1 MDELRLANR
10 RLTKRPGA
18 TVVSIVTLACAI
30 GAAAA
35 TWSLLSAVLLRPLP
49 VKDADRLVVA
59 GTVNA
64 AGPFTAAG
72 TVRDGFIYP
81 LFPVF
86 RDSGIFERVAAEWSS
101 PESLLTSTD
110 GLPVRT
116 PIGFATFDFFDLLGL
131 RIPVGRG
138 FTSDDDRR
146 GATPVAILTD
156 RYWRRTFD
164 ARTDVIGRT
173 ITIQGKAVTIVG
185 VAQPGFRGL
194 DLSQT
199 VDVYLPLH
207 TIGDMGSALT
217 NYFAEAGHS
226 SAPTSG
232 TRIVARLRND
242 TSLAQTMSRLAALDP
257 PAWQGAR
264 VKPVLALTPI
274 NLSAIPFNA
283 RAGMAQFARLLGATV
298 ALLLLIGCGT
308 VGMLLLIRTEAR
320 REELAVCVALGASR
334 ARLARGIAIE
344 GALLSG
350 AGAVCAV
357 PVAWWLFK
365 GVGAFQ
371 LPGGI
376 DIGGLNLGLD
386 TRALAASAAGAL
398 LASVAIS
405 LIAGTF
411 GLTASAAESLR
422 SCGGATARM
431 TRRHT
436 RAALVTTQVAVAMVL
451 VAGAGLFA
459 RSLAAALSLNT
470 GLDMGRMVTGSIYL
484 GPYGYN
490 VPRATAFFDD
500 LRARLSAN
508 AAVKSVAYSASQGG
522 MGGKLAVDS
531 VPRQFPSAVWFTAV
545 DEDYFRTMGIHV
557 TAGRDF
563 TGGDRPGAPLVTI
576 VSESFGRRLADGG
589 NPIGRRVTMPMHR
602 VGSPPDVMEV
612 VGVVEDIVTRV
623 SVLEP
628 LDMYFPVRQTDPSLN
643 RTIAVR
649 AAGDGDAA
657 RREIMS
663 AIKAADPAVAPSP
676 LLTLEERIG
685 QQMAAQRFGALV
697 LGTLG
702 AIAVLLTILGT
713 YVLGESMAVM
723 RMREM
728 GIRAALGATRRQL
741 GAIVVVETGRLV
753 GLGLIVGL
761 GIAWLGASTIRSFL
775 FQIQPF
781 DPLTLA
787 GVAGSILTLAL
798 LVSLRPA
805 LRAARVDLGRV
816 LKEQ

>member
-138 FTSDDDRR
+138 FTSEDDRR
-146 GATPVAILTD
+146 GAAPVAILTD
-156 RYWRRTFD
+156 RYWKLTFD
-164 ARTDVIGRT
+164 ARPDAIGRT
-173 ITIQGKAVTIVG
+173 ISINDKPVTIVG
-185 VAQPGFRGL
+185 IAQPGFRGL
-194 DLSQT
+194 DLSGP

-207 TIGDMGSALT
+207 TIADVGSPMT
-217 NYFAEAGHS
+217 NYFAES
-226 SAPTSG
+226 SHTSSPTAG
-232 TRIVARLRND
+232 TRIVARLRGD
-242 TSLAQTMSRLAALDP
+242 VGVAQTTLRLRALALPAEYRGGTP
-257 PAWQGAR
+257 PIY
-264 VKPVLALTPI
+264 ALTPI

-344 GALLSG
+344 GALLSS
-350 AGAVCAV
+350 AGAVAAV
-357 PVAWWLFK
+357 PIAWWLFR
-365 GVGAFQ
+365 GIGTFQ

-376 DIGGLNLGLD
+376 DIARLDLGID
-386 TRALAASAAGAL
+386 ARALAAAAGAAL
-398 LASVAIS
+398 LASIAIS
-405 LIAGTF
+405 LIAATF
-411 GLTASAAESLR
+411 GVPASAAESLR
-422 SCGGATARM
+422 SRGGATPRM
-431 TRRHT
+431 TRRRT
-436 RAALVTTQVAVAMVL
+436 RAALVTAQVAVAMVL

-459 RSLAAALSLNT
+459 RSLAAALNLNR
-470 GLDMGRMVTGSIYL
+470 GLDMGRVVTGTVDL
-484 GPYGYN
+484 RAYGYN
-490 VPRATAFFDD
+490 VPRATAFFED
-500 LRARLSAN
+500 LRARLHAN
-508 AAVKSVAYSASQGG
+508 AAIKSAAYSIDKGG
-522 MGGKLAVDS
+522 MGGKLAIDGVS
-531 VPRQFPSAVWFTAV
+531 RQFASAVWFTAV
-545 DEDYFRTMGIHV
+545 DEDYFPTVGIQLTSGRNFTMS
-557 TAGRDF
+557 
-563 TGGDRPGAPLVTI
+563 DRPGAPLVTI
-576 VSESFGRRLADGG
+576 VSQSFGRRLADGG
-589 NPIGRRVTMPMHR
+589 NPIGRRVTMP

-685 QQMAAQRFGALV
+685 RQMAAQRFGALV

-805 LRAARVDLGRV
+805 LRAARVDLGSV